1 MIPDKDKKKTQFPK
15 PCSQDQTIHPCG
27 ATSFCPED
35 PEKYS
40 FFKDG
45 LR

>member
-1 MIPDKDKKKTQFPK
+1 MITDENKKKTQLPK
-15 PCSQDQTIHPCG
+15 HCSQDQTIHPCG
-27 ATSFCPED
+27 AIFFCPED
-35 PEKYS
+35 PEKCI